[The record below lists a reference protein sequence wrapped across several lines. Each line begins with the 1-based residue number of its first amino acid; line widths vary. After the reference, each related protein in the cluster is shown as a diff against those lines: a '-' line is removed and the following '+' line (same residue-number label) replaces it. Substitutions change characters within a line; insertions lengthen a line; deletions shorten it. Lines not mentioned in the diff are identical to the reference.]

1 MPFFSS
7 FHLFLHD
14 ASLRGDAVVVLV
26 ALVAR
31 PRAAFHGHVFG
42 HDLEKGNKAP
52 LNFVAIRNVGTKR
65 GKEYKRIRKAAP
77 KSTTTHPTANDK
89 SKCLF

>member
-1 MPFFSS
+1 MAFFSS

-42 HDLEKGNKAP
+42 HDLEEGKA
-52 LNFVAIRNVGTKR
+52 LWNFVATRNVGTKR
-65 GKEYKRIRKAAP
+65 GEKRMFC
-77 KSTTTHPTANDK
+77 D
-89 SKCLF
+89 